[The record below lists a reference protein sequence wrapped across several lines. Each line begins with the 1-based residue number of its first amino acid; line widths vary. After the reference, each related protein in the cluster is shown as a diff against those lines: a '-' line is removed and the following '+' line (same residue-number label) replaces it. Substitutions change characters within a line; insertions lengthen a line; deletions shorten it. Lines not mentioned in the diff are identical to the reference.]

1 MDPLA
6 PLRLPEGLGL
16 YDPEAAD
23 GYGIPTESGPIPL
36 MVLSC
41 GSSEDLLLERVR
53 SVVESCLRGTYGLP
67 EGWTLRAGKGRVE
80 GGTVS
85 GGAGSLD
92 ADFEMHVLDGSGKAQ
107 GELLVYRLD
116 VEAGMVTAAWFLV
129 S

>member
-6 PLRLPEGLGL
+6 ALRLPEGLSL

-23 GYGIPTESGPIPL
+23 GYGIPTDGDPVPL
-36 MVLSC
+36 MVLSY
-41 GSSEDLLLERVR
+41 GQGEGLLLERVR
-53 SVVESCLRGTYGLP
+53 RLVEGCLRGRHGLP
-67 EGWTLRAGKGRVE
+67 EAWTLRAGKGRVE
-80 GGTVS
+80 GGVVT

-116 VEAGMVTAAWFLV
+116 VEAGMMTAAWFLV